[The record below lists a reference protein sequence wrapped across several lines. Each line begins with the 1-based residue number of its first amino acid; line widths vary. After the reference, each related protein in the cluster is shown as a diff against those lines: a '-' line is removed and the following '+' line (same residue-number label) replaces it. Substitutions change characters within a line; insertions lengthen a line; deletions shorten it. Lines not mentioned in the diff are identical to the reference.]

1 MKTPA
6 PPPILPP
13 RLSMEDYVHFVQS
26 SLLNRDPERAR
37 RQKEMEKRIRVR
49 FNLAPERRTASIKR

>member
-6 PPPILPP
+6 RPPNLPP
-13 RLSMEDYVHFVQS
+13 RLSMEDYVRFVQS
-26 SLLNRDPERAR
+26 SLLDRDPEQAR

-49 FNLAPERRTASIKR
+49 FNLSPERRTSNGA